1 LIPVAG
7 YQVQIPGNR
16 LFSFRLYWLAA
27 CSLQRLFVNKPL
39 AQKTIIVITFV
50 LNQHFYSMR
59 SFLCLCLLGL
69 SIGALA
75 QDESL
80 PDLRNKRESF
90 SKYPKGEI
98 RDDLATFTI
107 GGIDE
112 RIGKNPL
119 QKLPATDFNM
129 HSITFEGNN
138 VKVVISSTAFEASKH
153 KLFYYYDKKYL
164 VKIDGKPYYG
174 DYGTV
179 PTTAISSVIVIVN
192 NKDTVAVPP
201 AAFADLFHPDF
212 TYSDGGTIKTHNAV
226 YLSAD
231 KKRMYIYMVN
241 SEAIGKYEVTWI
253 LQDNKYVGRVIDS
266 GIMK

>member
-1 LIPVAG
+1 
-7 YQVQIPGNR
+7 
-16 LFSFRLYWLAA
+16 
-27 CSLQRLFVNKPL
+27 
-39 AQKTIIVITFV
+39 
-50 LNQHFYSMR
+50 MR
-59 SFLCLCLLGL
+59 SFLCLCLLV
-69 SIGALA
+69 SFVGAQA

-80 PDLRNKRESF
+80 PDLRNKKESF
-90 SKYPKGEI
+90 LKSPKGEI

-112 RIGKNPL
+112 RLGKEPL
-119 QKLPATDFNM
+119 QKIPATDYNM

-138 VKVVISSTAFEASKH
+138 PAIAGQALKVVITSGTFEASKH

-179 PTTAISSVIVIVN
+179 PTTTISSVNVILN

-201 AAFADLFHPDF
+201 AAFADLYHPEF
-212 TYSDGGTIKTHNAV
+212 TYSEGGTIKTHNAV
-226 YLSAD
+226 YLSKD
-231 KKRMYIYMVN
+231 KHRMYIYMVN
-241 SEAIGKYEVTWI
+241 NEAIGKYEVTWI
-253 LQDNKYVGRVIDS
+253 LQDNKYVGRVVDS

>member
-1 LIPVAG
+1 
-7 YQVQIPGNR
+7 
-16 LFSFRLYWLAA
+16 
-27 CSLQRLFVNKPL
+27 
-39 AQKTIIVITFV
+39 
-50 LNQHFYSMR
+50 MR
-59 SFLCLCLLGL
+59 SFICLCLLVV
-69 SIGALA
+69 IAGAAQA

-90 SKYPKGEI
+90 TKQPKGEV

-112 RIGKNPL
+112 RLGKNPL
-119 QKLPATDFNM
+119 QKLPATDYNM

-138 VKVVISSTAFEASKH
+138 MKIVITSGTFDASKH
-153 KLFYYYDKKYL
+153 KLTYYYDKKYL

-179 PTTAISSVIVIVN
+179 PTTTISSVILILN
-192 NKDTVAVPP
+192 NKDTVALPP
-201 AAFADLFHPDF
+201 AAYADLYHPEF
-212 TYSDGGTIKTHNAV
+212 TYSEGGTIKTHDAV

-231 KKRMYIYMVN
+231 KHRVYIYMVN
-241 SEAIGKYEVTWI
+241 NEAIGKYEVTWI

>member
-1 LIPVAG
+1 MNPQL
-7 YQVQIPGNR
+7 
-16 LFSFRLYWLAA
+16 
-27 CSLQRLFVNKPL
+27 
-39 AQKTIIVITFV
+39 
-50 LNQHFYSMR
+50 HSMR
-59 SFLCLCLLGL
+59 SFLCLCLLAL
-69 SIGALA
+69 SVGALA

-90 SKYPKGEI
+90 TKYPKGEI

-112 RIGKNPL
+112 RIGKKPL
-119 QKLPATDFNM
+119 EKLPATDYNM

-138 VKVVISSTAFEASKH
+138 MKVVVSSGTFEASKH

-174 DYGTV
+174 DYGTI
-179 PTTAISSVIVIVN
+179 PTTAITSVIVIVN

-201 AAFADLFHPDF
+201 AAFADLFHPEF
-212 TYSDGGTIKTHNAV
+212 TYSEGGTIKTHNAV
-226 YLSAD
+226 YQSAD
-231 KKRMYIYMVN
+231 KKRTYIYMVN

-253 LQDNKYVGRVIDS
+253 LQDNKYVGRVVDS
-266 GIMK
+266 GIMR

>member
-1 LIPVAG
+1 
-7 YQVQIPGNR
+7 
-16 LFSFRLYWLAA
+16 
-27 CSLQRLFVNKPL
+27 
-39 AQKTIIVITFV
+39 
-50 LNQHFYSMR
+50 MR
-59 SFLCLCLLGL
+59 SLICLCLLGL
-69 SIGALA
+69 SMGALA
-75 QDESL
+75 QDEPL

-90 SKYPKGEI
+90 TKYPKGEI

-119 QKLPATDFNM
+119 QRIPATDFNM

-138 VKVVISSTAFEASKH
+138 IKVVISSGPFDASKH

-164 VKIDGKPYYG
+164 VKIDNKPFYG

-179 PTTAISSVIVIVN
+179 PTTAITSVIAIVN
-192 NKDTVAVPP
+192 NKDTVAIPP
-201 AAFADLFHPDF
+201 TAYADLFHPDF
-212 TYSDGGTIKTHNAV
+212 TYSEGGTIKTHCAV
-226 YLSAD
+226 LQSAD
-231 KKRMYIYMVN
+231 KKKLYIYMVN

-266 GIMK
+266 GIMR

>member
-1 LIPVAG
+1 MAKNPPILPIFAINILST
-7 YQVQIPGNR
+7 Q
-16 LFSFRLYWLAA
+16 L
-27 CSLQRLFVNKPL
+27 
-39 AQKTIIVITFV
+39 
-50 LNQHFYSMR
+50 HSMR
-59 SFLCLCLLGL
+59 SLLCLCMLGL

-75 QDESL
+75 QDEPM

-90 SKYPKGEI
+90 TKYPKGEI
-98 RDDLATFTI
+98 RNDLATFTI

-112 RIGKNPL
+112 RLGKDPL
-119 QKLPATDFNM
+119 ERLPATDFNM

-138 VKVVISSTAFEASKH
+138 VKVIIKSGPFDAGKH

-174 DYGTV
+174 DYGTI
-179 PTTAISSVIVIVN
+179 PTTAITSVTVIVN
-192 NKDTVAVPP
+192 KKDTVAIPP
-201 AAFADLFHPDF
+201 AAYADLYHPDF

-231 KKRMYIYMVN
+231 KKKMYIYMVN

-253 LQDNKYVGRVIDS
+253 LQDNKYVGRVVDS
-266 GIMK
+266 GIMR

>member
-1 LIPVAG
+1 
-7 YQVQIPGNR
+7 
-16 LFSFRLYWLAA
+16 
-27 CSLQRLFVNKPL
+27 
-39 AQKTIIVITFV
+39 
-50 LNQHFYSMR
+50 MR
-59 SFLCLCLLGL
+59 SFLSLCLLGL
-69 SIGALA
+69 SVGALA

-90 SKYPKGEI
+90 TKYPKGEV

-112 RIGKNPL
+112 RIGKKPL
-119 QKLPATDFNM
+119 ERLPATDFNM
-129 HSITFEGNN
+129 RSITFEGNN
-138 VKVVISSTAFEASKH
+138 LKVVITGGTFEASKH

-179 PTTAISSVIVIVN
+179 PTTTISSVIVIVN
-192 NKDTVAVPP
+192 SKDTVALPP
-201 AAFADLFHPDF
+201 AAFADLFHPEF

-226 YLSAD
+226 YQSAD
-231 KKRMYIYMVN
+231 KKRLYIYMVN

>member
-1 LIPVAG
+1 
-7 YQVQIPGNR
+7 
-16 LFSFRLYWLAA
+16 
-27 CSLQRLFVNKPL
+27 
-39 AQKTIIVITFV
+39 
-50 LNQHFYSMR
+50 MR
-59 SFLCLCLLGL
+59 SLLCLCLLGL

-75 QDESL
+75 QDEPM
-80 PDLRNKRESF
+80 PDLRNKRENF
-90 SKYPKGEI
+90 TKYPKGEI
-98 RDDLATFTI
+98 RNDLATFTI

-112 RIGKNPL
+112 RLGKNPL
-119 QKLPATDFNM
+119 ERLPATDFNM

-138 VKVVISSTAFEASKH
+138 IRVIIKSGPFDAGKH

-174 DYGTV
+174 DYGTI
-179 PTTAISSVIVIVN
+179 PTTAITSVTVIVN
-192 NKDTVAVPP
+192 NKDTVAIPP
-201 AAFADLFHPDF
+201 AAFADLYHPDF

-231 KKRMYIYMVN
+231 KKKMYIYMLN

-266 GIMK
+266 GIMR

>member
-1 LIPVAG
+1 
-7 YQVQIPGNR
+7 
-16 LFSFRLYWLAA
+16 
-27 CSLQRLFVNKPL
+27 
-39 AQKTIIVITFV
+39 
-50 LNQHFYSMR
+50 MR
-59 SFLCLCLLGL
+59 FLLCLCILGL

-75 QDESL
+75 QDEPM

-90 SKYPKGEI
+90 TKYPKGEI
-98 RDDLATFTI
+98 RNDLATFTI

-112 RIGKNPL
+112 RLGKNPL
-119 QKLPATDFNM
+119 ERLPATDFNM

-138 VKVVISSTAFEASKH
+138 VKVVIKSGPFDAGKH

-174 DYGTV
+174 DYGTI
-179 PTTAISSVIVIVN
+179 PTAAITSVTVIVN
-192 NKDTVAVPP
+192 NKDTVAIPP
-201 AAFADLFHPDF
+201 AAYADLYHPDF

-231 KKRMYIYMVN
+231 KKKMYIYMLN

-266 GIMK
+266 GIMR

>member
-1 LIPVAG
+1 
-7 YQVQIPGNR
+7 
-16 LFSFRLYWLAA
+16 
-27 CSLQRLFVNKPL
+27 
-39 AQKTIIVITFV
+39 
-50 LNQHFYSMR
+50 MR

-69 SIGALA
+69 HIGALA

-90 SKYPKGEI
+90 TKYPKGEI

-112 RIGKNPL
+112 RIGKKPL
-119 QKLPATDFNM
+119 EKLPATDYNM
-129 HSITFEGNN
+129 RSKTFEGNK
-138 VKVVISSTAFEASKH
+138 VKVFITSAPFEASKH

-164 VKIDGKPYYG
+164 VKIDGKPFYG
-174 DYGTV
+174 DYGTI
-179 PTTAISSVIVIVN
+179 PTTAIASVIVIVN
-192 NKDTVAVPP
+192 NKDTVAIPP
-201 AAFADLFHPDF
+201 TAFADLFHPDF

-231 KKRMYIYMVN
+231 KHRMYIYMVN

-253 LQDNKYVGRVIDS
+253 LQDNKYVGRIIDS

>member
-1 LIPVAG
+1 
-7 YQVQIPGNR
+7 
-16 LFSFRLYWLAA
+16 
-27 CSLQRLFVNKPL
+27 
-39 AQKTIIVITFV
+39 
-50 LNQHFYSMR
+50 MR
-59 SFLCLCLLGL
+59 SFLCLCLLVVVA
-69 SIGALA
+69 GAARA

-90 SKYPKGEI
+90 TKYPKGEV
-98 RDDLATFTI
+98 RNDLATFTL

-112 RIGKNPL
+112 RLGKNPL
-119 QKLPATDFNM
+119 QKLPATDYNM

-138 VKVVISSTAFEASKH
+138 MKVLITSGSFEASKH
-153 KLFYYYDKKYL
+153 KLAYYYDKKYL

-174 DYGTV
+174 DYGSV
-179 PTTAISSVIVIVN
+179 PTTTISSVILILN
-192 NKDTVAVPP
+192 NKDTVALPP
-201 AAFADLFHPDF
+201 AAYADLYHPEF
-212 TYSDGGTIKTHNAV
+212 TYSEGGTIKTHDAV

-231 KKRMYIYMVN
+231 KHRVYIYMVN

>member
-1 LIPVAG
+1 
-7 YQVQIPGNR
+7 
-16 LFSFRLYWLAA
+16 
-27 CSLQRLFVNKPL
+27 
-39 AQKTIIVITFV
+39 
-50 LNQHFYSMR
+50 MR

-90 SKYPKGEI
+90 AKYPKGEI

-112 RIGKNPL
+112 RIGKKPL
-119 QKLPATDFNM
+119 EKLSATDYNM

-138 VKVVISSTAFEASKH
+138 VKVVVTGGTFEAAKH

-179 PTTAISSVIVIVN
+179 PTATISSVIVIVN
-192 NKDTVAVPP
+192 NKDTIAVPP
-201 AAFADLFHPDF
+201 TAYADLFHPDF
-212 TYSDGGTIKTHNAV
+212 VYTDGGTIKTHNAV

>member
-1 LIPVAG
+1 
-7 YQVQIPGNR
+7 
-16 LFSFRLYWLAA
+16 
-27 CSLQRLFVNKPL
+27 
-39 AQKTIIVITFV
+39 
-50 LNQHFYSMR
+50 MR
-59 SFLCLCLLGL
+59 SFLCLCLLVVVA
-69 SIGALA
+69 GAARA

-90 SKYPKGEI
+90 TKYPKGAV
-98 RDDLATFTI
+98 RDDLATFTL

-112 RIGKNPL
+112 RLGKNPL
-119 QKLPATDFNM
+119 QKLPATDYNM

-138 VKVVISSTAFEASKH
+138 MKVLITSGTFDASKH
-153 KLFYYYDKKYL
+153 KFTYYYDKKYL

-174 DYGTV
+174 DYGSV
-179 PTTAISSVIVIVN
+179 PTTTLSSVILILN
-192 NKDTVAVPP
+192 NKDTVALPP
-201 AAFADLFHPDF
+201 AAYADLYHPEF
-212 TYSDGGTIKTHNAV
+212 TYSEGGAIKTHDAV

-231 KKRMYIYMVN
+231 KHRVYIYMIN

>member
-1 LIPVAG
+1 
-7 YQVQIPGNR
+7 
-16 LFSFRLYWLAA
+16 
-27 CSLQRLFVNKPL
+27 
-39 AQKTIIVITFV
+39 
-50 LNQHFYSMR
+50 MR

-69 SIGALA
+69 HAGAQA
-75 QDESL
+75 QDEIL
-80 PDLRNKRESF
+80 PDLRNKRENF
-90 SKYPKGEI
+90 AKYPKGEI

-112 RIGKNPL
+112 RIGKKPL
-119 QKLPATDFNM
+119 EKLPATDYSM
-129 HSITFEGNN
+129 RSITFEGNN
-138 VKVVISSTAFEASKH
+138 VKVVITSGTFEASKH

-164 VKIDGKPYYG
+164 VKIDGKPFYG
-174 DYGTV
+174 DYGTI
-179 PTTAISSVIVIVN
+179 PTTTIASVIVIVN
-192 NKDTVAVPP
+192 NKDTIAIPP

-231 KKRMYIYMVN
+231 KHKMYIYMVN

-253 LQDNKYVGRVIDS
+253 LQDNKYVGRVVDS